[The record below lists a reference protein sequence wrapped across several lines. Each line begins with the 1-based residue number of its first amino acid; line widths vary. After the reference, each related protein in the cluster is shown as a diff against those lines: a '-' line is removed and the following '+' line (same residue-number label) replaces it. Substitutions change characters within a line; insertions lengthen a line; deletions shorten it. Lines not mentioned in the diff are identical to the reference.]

1 MARSIFESVTFRP
14 PENWADASVISF
26 VNPTTD
32 NFQANIVVTQHHLDK
47 STLSEYAQRQSQ
59 EFSQEVIDYEVIQ
72 NSEHK
77 SDGQTSYTLEHSFL
91 ADEPVRIQQLILFVQ
106 SKQRV
111 YSVSC
116 THEANEFE
124 TMRSVFEQTLASFQI
139 KQDGP

>member
-1 MARSIFESVTFRP
+1 MARSIFESVTLRP
-14 PENWADASVISF
+14 PEKWADASVISF
-26 VNPTTD
+26 VNPAAD

-47 STLSEYAQRQSQ
+47 CTLSEYAQRQSQ
-59 EFSQEVIDYEVIQ
+59 EFAQEVIDYEVIQ

-106 SKQRV
+106 SDQRV

-116 THEANEFE
+116 THEAHEFE
-124 TMRSVFEQTLASFQI
+124 SLRSVFEQTLTSFQI
-139 KQDGP
+139 KKGAP